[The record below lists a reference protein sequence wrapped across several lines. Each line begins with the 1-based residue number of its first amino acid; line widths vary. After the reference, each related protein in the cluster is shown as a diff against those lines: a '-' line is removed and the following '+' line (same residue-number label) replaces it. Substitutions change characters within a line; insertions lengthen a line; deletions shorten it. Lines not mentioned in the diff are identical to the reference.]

1 MDSSASDAEE
11 HQYSGAGG
19 EEISPDNH
27 SKDNIVDQIE
37 EPIEPTTPGTP
48 KKRRFN
54 NKIQYVESM
63 LKDQNYD

>member
-54 NKIQYVESM
+54 NKI
-63 LKDQNYD
+63 